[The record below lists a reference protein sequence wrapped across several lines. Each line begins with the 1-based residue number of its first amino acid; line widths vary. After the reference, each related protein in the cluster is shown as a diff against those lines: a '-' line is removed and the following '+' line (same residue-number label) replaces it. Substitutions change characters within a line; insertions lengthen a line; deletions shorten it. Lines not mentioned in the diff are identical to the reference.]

1 MASGLPLSHQIEE
14 LATSPAFLNRILH
27 IMETPP
33 TSTRI
38 KTRATN
44 KDAHPGQ
51 PDIDEETLRRP
62 IPRRKRTKAEIL
74 ASKQEAQ
81 AKKEAKAAAVV
92 ANVKRRE
99 DGVQDIARFENQME
113 LDTIELRKEAA
124 RPTPKLIVKIPRP
137 TGK

>member
-1 MASGLPLSHQIEE
+1 
-14 LATSPAFLNRILH
+14 
-27 IMETPP
+27 METPLAP
-33 TSTRI
+33 MHI

-44 KDAHPGQ
+44 KDAHPSQ
-51 PDIDEETLRRP
+51 PDVDEETLKRP

-92 ANVKRRE
+92 ADVKRRV

-113 LDTIELRKEAA
+113 LDDIESKKQAA
-124 RPTPKLIVKIPRP
+124 QPIPKLIVKIPRP